1 MSDVLNFITVDD
13 LAVEIQK
20 HHDSELLRSLPLP
33 LYPLPPNTSL
43 RRAVENCFAEWG
55 TRALELHG
63 LADCAPLC
71 PTARGGRGMLLNVFL

>member
-33 LYPLPPNTSL
+33 LRTPYPRPFNPY
-43 RRAVENCFAEWG
+43 
-55 TRALELHG
+55 
-63 LADCAPLC
+63 P
-71 PTARGGRGMLLNVFL
+71 

>member
-33 LYPLPPNTSL
+33 LYPLPPT
-43 RRAVENCFAEWG
+43 
-55 TRALELHG
+55 
-63 LADCAPLC
+63 
-71 PTARGGRGMLLNVFL
+71 LNPYP